1 MLNRMLRGLV
11 LLAAGTLVLLHAGGW
26 SAAAWLFWQRATWH
40 VPRVQS
46 AILLALA
53 IVVVRASIVPR
64 RWRRLVVAGALAV
77 AGVAFIAVPL
87 PKQFEEHA
95 LMPGGDGIAASRQ
108 SFTERFAVSRGDVSF
123 HSHLSDI
130 VMASLDRMF
139 GRNDRSP
146 GQAYSA
152 FSRLLGL
159 LFLVELLAACMWHRW
174 SRQVCRYAGL
184 ALAVPVTLL
193 FFGYWELGYASATVG
208 VVPLLFVARER
219 DAMRGEA
226 ATLTAG
232 ALQGL
237 HTAGH
242 GFGMVGLAGGALA
255 ALGAGRDSW
264 SRRTLRATTFTSSAL
279 AWYLGWIFLY
289 VTVAGLSI
297 VWARQLGYR
306 PLLESMVFDKR
317 IANPLLSVEGFGE
330 FGLFSLLAGVPVL
343 ALAMITSRRALT
355 LWAALFSLPALV
367 FLVRWWPVSAPYNLD
382 LLLSVF
388 PGVFAAL
395 WALASSRRQAILGL
409 ALLAATHL
417 VLWTT
422 LGSGMFQRIWID
434 GTR

>member
-1 MLNRMLRGLV
+1 MLRGLV
-11 LLAAGTLVLLHAGGW
+11 LVAASVLVLLHAGAW
-26 SAAAWLFWQRATWH
+26 TAAAWLFWQRATWH
-40 VPRVQS
+40 VPRLQS
-46 AILLALA
+46 AILIALA

-64 RWRRLVVAGALAV
+64 RWRRLVVAGALVIAGIAFV
-77 AGVAFIAVPL
+77 ALPL
-87 PKQFEEHA
+87 PKQFEGHA
-95 LMPGGDGIAASRQ
+95 LMSGGTGIAASRR

-130 VMASLDRMF
+130 VMSSLDRAF

-146 GQAYSA
+146 ARAYSA

-159 LFLVELLAACMWHRW
+159 LFLIELLVACAWHRW

-208 VVPLLFVARER
+208 VVPLLFVSRGRETTR
-219 DAMRGEA
+219 REA

-255 ALGAGRDSW
+255 ALGLGRDSW

-306 PLLESMVFDKR
+306 PLVEPMVFDKR
-317 IANPLLSVEGFGE
+317 IANPLLSLEGFGE
-330 FGLFSLLAGVPVL
+330 FGLFSLLAGVPLL
-343 ALAMITSRRALT
+343 ALAMLTSRRALV
-355 LWAALFSLPALV
+355 LSAALFSLPALI

-395 WALASSRRQAILGL
+395 WALASSRRQSMVGL
-409 ALLAATHL
+409 VLLAATHL
-417 VLWTT
+417 MLWTT
-422 LGSGMFQRIWID
+422 LGSGMFERVWID
-434 GTR
+434 GSR